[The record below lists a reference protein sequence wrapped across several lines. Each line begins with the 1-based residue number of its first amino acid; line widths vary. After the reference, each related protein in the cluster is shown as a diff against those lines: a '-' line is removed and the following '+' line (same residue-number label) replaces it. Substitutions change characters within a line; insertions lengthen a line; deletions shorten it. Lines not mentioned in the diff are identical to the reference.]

1 MKTIKDM
8 NRRIINKTNEKEGI
22 DKDLT
27 LRAKFACT

>member
-27 LRAKFACT
+27 LRTKFACT